1 MEVDPDTVL
10 LLAKQ
15 IDPESPR
22 ELAELFTKMLQEEH
36 SSRHRTR
43 PGIYAK
49 FTKMIDDDGSG
60 T

>member
-15 IDPESPR
+15 IDSESAR

-49 FTKMIDDDGSG
+49 FTKMIDDDGSD

>member
-10 LLAKQ
+10 LLARQ
-15 IDPESPR
+15 IDPESPG

-36 SSRHRTR
+36 SLRHGTR

-49 FTKMIDDDGSG
+49 FTKMIDDEGSDA
-60 T
+60 

>member
-1 MEVDPDTVL
+1 MEVDPETVL
-10 LLAKQ
+10 LLARQ
-15 IDPESPR
+15 IDPESPQ

-49 FTKMIDDDGSG
+49 FTEMIDDDGRDA
-60 T
+60 

>member
-10 LLAKQ
+10 LLARQ
-15 IDPESPR
+15 VDPESPR

-49 FTKMIDDDGSG
+49 FTEMIDEEGSDA
-60 T
+60 